1 MDDIKSILESF
12 EHNSNDQEICSIY
25 DDGKSHQHVTMT
37 FNQVFH
43 ISNIIQ
49 RKLSV
54 CSAQKNEIIGLFFN
68 SDSST
73 ILGIVPSILAIM
85 TMNCAFLV
93 FDLRAQSPLLIED
106 IMIKLHIRFIITD
119 DGPKFLQVFKIH
131 TNGEESKYFSTNTA
145 LIPQESE
152 SLKFNIIT
160 VNYKDKKPHFNN
172 SLVQNQQDLIYIV
185 QTSGTTSPTPME
197 NQKLIFV
204 SAQCILPNIYDFH
217 KEFQLAKNS
226 IIFAAS
232 PPTFDPFYVD
242 LLLAFRT
249 NSIMLFV
256 PQATKSCPDRLLKV
270 LNRQAVNFMQ
280 ITPTLFESIRSG
292 LEYLLLSK
300 KSHLRTLL
308 IGGETFPNIS
318 AKILCSTKTAIYNLY
333 GVSEM
338 SCWQTCLKVNGNTAL
353 DTTKILDTNK
363 TLVLSETKIE
373 ICTFPATNDNSHDAT
388 KYGEII
394 VSSKTRY
401 CQQMVGSGFISNT
414 GIYRVQT
421 GDVGYIQNGC
431 IFLSNRVQ
439 KEQEKLNEFHTV
451 SEGSKSFKI
460 NGKRI
465 SLSIIETSLENVL
478 GYKCICLRRIVQPD
492 SQNQIAAFVL
502 DPKLD
507 DKIIDRIKIS
517 QKEHELF
524 KQCVLNLP
532 SHYIPQRIILIP
544 KIPMTLNGK
553 QDNKS
558 LFNQLNCT
566 TKSSHM
572 MPTLLTTEELKLVVG
587 RLWFKFTAKG
597 QENKFQLEQL
607 QKVPTL
613 SDQFV
618 FDGGGDSILAMMFV
632 EELEGIFGD
641 PTFRLPIEIIL
652 NKRFGDIIEW
662 IMAVRNRK
670 SEGNN
675 KSNSISQRGKTSTD
689 DVTKVSNKHMKF
701 SESLNSDD
709 KSRFTDGIFVAS
721 RGSDFFN
728 QMGLSCNEKYN
739 LSLSVCIPN
748 LIVKEQWNVNLL
760 KCVDASPVAIL
771 DLRKNSFSD
780 SDQDTRNIKKDR
792 TNIFIGSHS
801 GLFVAV
807 DLMDGSIK
815 WKQRLGGK

>member
-12 EHNSNDQEICSIY
+12 EHNSNDQDICSIY
-25 DDGKSHQHVTMT
+25 DDGKSHKHVTMT

-43 ISNIIQ
+43 ISKIIQ

-54 CSAQKNEIIGLFFN
+54 CSAQKNEIIGIFFN

-73 ILGIVPSILAIM
+73 ILGIVPSIHAILR
-85 TMNCAFLV
+85 MNCAFLV

-106 IMIKLHIRFIITD
+106 IMIKLNIRFIITD
-119 DGPKFLQVFKIH
+119 DVPKFLQVFKIH
-131 TNGEESKYFSTNTA
+131 ANGGESKYFSTNTA
-145 LIPQESE
+145 LIRQESE
-152 SLKFNIIT
+152 SLQFNIIT
-160 VNYKDKKPHFNN
+160 VNYKDKKSHLNN
-172 SLVQNQQDLIYIV
+172 NLVQNQQDLVYIV

-204 SAQCILPNIYDFH
+204 SAQCILPNIHDFQ
-217 KEFQLAKNS
+217 KEFQLAENS
-226 IIFAAS
+226 IIFSAS

-256 PQATKSCPDRLLKV
+256 PHATKSCPDRLLKV

-300 KSHLRTLL
+300 ESNLRTLL

-318 AKILCSTKTAIYNLY
+318 SKILCSTKTAIYNLY

-353 DTTKILDTNK
+353 DITKILDTNK

-373 ICTFPATNDNSHDAT
+373 ICTFPATNNQSDDAT

-394 VSSKTRY
+394 VSSKTRH
-401 CQQMVGSGFISNT
+401 CQQMIGSVFILNT

-431 IFLSNRVQ
+431 IFLSSRVQ
-439 KEQEKLNEFHTV
+439 KEQQKLNEFHTA
-451 SEGSKSFKI
+451 SEGSKSFKV

-478 GYKCICLRRIVQPD
+478 GFKCICLRRTMQPD
-492 SQNQIAAFVL
+492 YQNRIVAFVV

-507 DKIIDRIKIS
+507 DEIIDKINIS

-566 TKSSHM
+566 IESSHM
-572 MPTLLTTEELKLVVG
+572 IPTLLTTEELKLVVG
-587 RLWFKFTAKG
+587 RVWFKFTLNG
-597 QENKFQLEQL
+597 QGNKFQLEQL
-607 QKVPTL
+607 PKVPTL

-652 NKRFGDIIEW
+652 NKSFGDIIEW
-662 IMAVRNRK
+662 IMAVRK
-670 SEGNN
+670 SEGEK
-675 KSNSISQRGKTSTD
+675 KSKSMLQRRKTSTD
-689 DVTKVSNKHMKF
+689 DDTKVSNKHMKF
-701 SESLNSDD
+701 SASLNLDV
-709 KSRFTDGIFVAS
+709 KTRFADGIFVVS
-721 RGSDFFN
+721 RGSDSFN
-728 QMGLSCNEKYN
+728 QMGLSCNEKYD
-739 LSLSVCIPN
+739 LSLSACIPN
-748 LIVKEQWNVNLL
+748 LVVREQWNVNLL

-792 TNIFIGSHS
+792 INIFIGSHS

-815 WKQRLGGK
+815 WKQHLGGK